1 MRISDWSSDVCSSDL
16 RIVVDQRP
24 LAMLALGMARVGE
37 ALGGEI
43 VRKADVVARPLPPL
57 LNALAGEARAR
68 RRHILVD
75 PPQEGAMIDDDIL
88 RRDGREGVGFPPAA
102 LRLAVDAGIA
112 AQVAH
117 HDVVRLHVDAGADE
131 GDTRPRRGLP
141 DRKTDSLNSSH

>member
-1 MRISDWSSDVCSSDL
+1 MRPDIAIEDDAR

-37 ALGGEI
+37 ALGSEI

-88 RRDGREGVGFPPAA
+88 RRDGRDRSARLRVGKGGFSTCSYRCWPY
-102 LRLAVDAGIA
+102 
-112 AQVAH
+112 H
-117 HDVVRLHVDAGADE
+117 KKNTKH
-131 GDTRPRRGLP
+131 
-141 DRKTDSLNSSH
+141 